1 MSDEPIIRK
10 PAIIQEEIDDLRRYL
25 NGIPEQLRTSG
36 AFHSYEQRMVELNRE
51 LVVSRNQKCCETN
64 QNLKHANMTSN
75 FCQAKC
81 RLTHK

>member
-36 AFHSYEQRMVELNRE
+36 AFNSYEQRMVELNRE
-51 LVVSRNQKCCETN
+51 LVASRNQKLNGER
-64 QNLKHANMTSN
+64 SN
-75 FCQAKC
+75 EVPLQ
-81 RLTHK
+81 LTAGAVVL